1 LRKEVRDTGGQ
12 GPGESNQV
20 NKGYFNNDVSHPA
33 SGCAAIVGTT
43 KIAFQI

>member
-12 GPGESNQV
+12 GPRESDQV
-20 NKGYFNNDVSHPA
+20 NEGYFNDDVSLPA
-33 SGCAAIVGTT
+33 SGCAAIVGTA